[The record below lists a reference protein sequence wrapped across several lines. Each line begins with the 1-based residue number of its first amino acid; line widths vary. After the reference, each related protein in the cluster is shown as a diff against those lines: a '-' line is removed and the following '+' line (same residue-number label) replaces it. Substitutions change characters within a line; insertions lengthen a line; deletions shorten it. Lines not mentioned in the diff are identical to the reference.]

1 MIEKLL
7 IDFNRG
13 IADDIYVNVG
23 TLCIIINVKITFKFQ
38 KNFCL
43 QLDTPKD
50 KDIIFKYNL
59 SFEADNKI
67 RKVGGGVAISLC
79 RRNVLV

>member
-23 TLCIIINVKITFKFQ
+23 IIMNVKITFKFQ

-50 KDIIFKYNL
+50 KDIFLKYNL

>member
-23 TLCIIINVKITFKFQ
+23 IIINVKITFKFQ

-59 SFEADNKI
+59 NFEADNKI

>member
-13 IADDIYVNVG
+13 IADDIYVNG
-23 TLCIIINVKITFKFQ
+23 GIIINVKITFKFQ

-43 QLDTPKD
+43 QLKTPKD
-50 KDIIFKYNL
+50 KDIVFKYTSNL

>member
-23 TLCIIINVKITFKFQ
+23 IIINVKITFKFQ

-43 QLDTPKD
+43 QLKTPKD
-50 KDIIFKYNL
+50 KDIVFKYNL

>member
-7 IDFNRG
+7 IDFYRS
-13 IADDIYVNVG
+13 IVDDIYVNVG
-23 TLCIIINVKITFKFQ
+23 IIINVKIMFKFQ

-43 QLDTPKD
+43 LFKILKD
-50 KDIIFKYNL
+50 KDIVFKYNF
-59 SFEADNKI
+59 SFEVDNKI
-67 RKVGGGVAISLC
+67 RKVGGGVVISFC